1 MDTTDDDDNGFGD
14 DDDHSDDVVND
25 DKDNELKDVDADASG
40 QWEPVTRLTWTS
52 CSSDS
57 LPTYGTDWVSA

>member
-40 QWEPVTRLTWTS
+40 QWEPVTRLT
-52 CSSDS
+52 
-57 LPTYGTDWVSA
+57 